1 MPITCGFAQGRAMDQ
16 DAIALVAE
24 TMLSLYGGQAIA
36 ELRQRAAAALDA
48 GDEQGFH
55 AWSAI
60 LKAARNRERMDAAPQ
75 AAMETGGRSHA
86 P

>member
-1 MPITCGFAQGRAMDQ
+1 MDQ
-16 DAIALVAE
+16 DAIALIAE

-48 GDEQGFH
+48 GDEQAFQ

-60 LKAARNRERMDAAPQ
+60 LKTARNRECLSTAPEAAT
-75 AAMETGGRSHA
+75 ETGIRSHA
-86 P
+86 L